1 MEENKEKKTVTPIID
16 SMNESIF
23 AALATELLPKIQ
35 PMIEPLSNKLDKYL
49 GENEKCI
56 IVRKTGKKA
65 SVIIVDN
72 KKSYTLTMGNLTM
85 AREKNDKGELM
96 KPDALLEYFSTEE
109 FIENLLSGKFTEEEA
124 NKIVNKIA
132 GA

>member
-1 MEENKEKKTVTPIID
+1 MLENKKEETPIID
-16 SMNESIF
+16 SMNEGIF

-49 GENEKCI
+49 GNNEKCI
-56 IVRKTGKKA
+56 IVRKTGNKA

-72 KKSYTLTMGNLTM
+72 KKSYTLANGNLTM
-85 AREKNDKGELM
+85 AREKDDKGNLLPPE
-96 KPDALLEYFSTEE
+96 ALLEYFSTEE
-109 FIENLLSGKFTEEEA
+109 FIQNLLSGKFTEEEA
-124 NKIVNKIA
+124 NKIVAKIA